1 MEIENLK
8 RLIKIQLL
16 RIKNFNEKKFEDAKS
31 QSFLKLDFMKE
42 ISTKEKH
49 LKPYGSLRKIPKRIS
64 KINFEEKNFSNI
76 FNTSSPKIVNKYK
89 ININDKFSNMMNQLK
104 SDCNNIS
111 NSKNLMNFKGTKFKN
126 KFIFKFG
133 IIEEN
138 YTKLKLKSDN
148 ISEFNKNNFDK
159 YVQKIISCIKNQTSL
174 LFNSIIDYEKN
185 EIQELI
191 TNLEEYSSY
200 IIKLFNILLNEVNS
214 KTENNNNVSKLN
226 RDFETEINM
235 NNLEIEKINRIVNDP
250 KLKQIFST
258 KEKAEKQ
265 IEIIK
270 FDFLKEKNE
279 YKIIINDLTKEIKN
293 LYKMLNKNKE
303 YYDLFLKDES
313 KIKEQKNEIR
323 ELKKKHL
330 EEINLLKGEILNDKN
345 VMDELNK
352 KIEELNNE
360 IKEKEKIEKI
370 NINHKIQMK
379 NLQLQNMKICENYLM
394 VKEDLDSF
402 LYIRNNNPKNYF

>member
-8 RLIKIQLL
+8 RLIKIKLL

-49 LKPYGSLRKIPKRIS
+49 LKSYGSLRKIPKRIS
-64 KINFEEKNFSNI
+64 KINIEEKNFSNI
-76 FNTSSPKIVNKYK
+76 FNTSSPKLVNKYK

-111 NSKNLMNFKGTKFKN
+111 NSKNLANFKGIKFKN

-133 IIEEN
+133 LIEEN

-159 YVQKIISCIKNQTSL
+159 YLEKVISCLKNQTLL
-174 LFNSIIDYEKN
+174 LFNSIIDYEKD

-191 TNLEEYSSY
+191 TNIEEYNSY

-214 KTENNNNVSKLN
+214 KTENNNSVSKLN

-235 NNLEIEKINRIVNDP
+235 NSIEIEKINRIVNDP

-265 IEIIK
+265 IEKIK
-270 FDFLKEKNE
+270 FDFLKKKNE

>member
-1 MEIENLK
+1 
-8 RLIKIQLL
+8 
-16 RIKNFNEKKFEDAKS
+16 
-31 QSFLKLDFMKE
+31 
-42 ISTKEKH
+42 
-49 LKPYGSLRKIPKRIS
+49 
-64 KINFEEKNFSNI
+64 
-76 FNTSSPKIVNKYK
+76 
-89 ININDKFSNMMNQLK
+89 MMNQLK

-111 NSKNLMNFKGTKFKN
+111 NSKNLTNFKGTKFKN

-133 IIEEN
+133 LIEEN

-159 YVQKIISCIKNQTSL
+159 YVKKIISCIKNQTSL

-214 KTENNNNVSKLN
+214 KTENNNSVSKLN

-235 NNLEIEKINRIVNDP
+235 NSIEIEKINRIVNDP

-265 IEIIK
+265 IEKIK

-330 EEINLLKGEILNDKN
+330 EETDLLKGEILNDKN

-394 VKEDLDSF
+394 VKEDLESF